1 MKSYFA
7 SKKATAAGTLIICV
21 ISIIF
26 TLSSIYSI
34 RNMESAAS
42 RIYEHPYT
50 VSNSA
55 REMRSRL
62 LDMKQF
68 ISIFLTD
75 SFHSIED
82 TEALLEARYALQQ
95 ESLDK
100 ITEKYLGPADDTK
113 KLQEKMDELIAEQ
126 SQLLYSVPD
135 YSEAEINDYLNEYIY
150 PIYDEVSETLT
161 TITTFANQKVLALE
175 KEMKYTSGL
184 AISTAVLLSLF
195 IIILSIQNSRHME
208 RRRVHDVADREK
220 MFDLLSNNVDDV
232 FFIYNLKEK
241 WMEYISPNCER
252 ILGLNEDQLQHYDAF
267 TAKLSENDQA
277 ALYQLFHSGILRS
290 QAEISLK
297 MEGQGIRDKWL
308 LLKAYPIL
316 VNDQVVRYI
325 ISIGDQ
331 TDALLAQQN
340 LRDALTLAQKANDA
354 KKDFLSRMSHEIRTP
369 MNAIIGMATIAAAN
383 IHDQNRVEDCLAKIG
398 FSSKHL
404 LSLINDV
411 LDMSKIEEGKLTMS
425 HEPFEFRQLIQSITS
440 IIDSQARSR
449 NQNFEA
455 TVVDFTEE
463 MVVGDAMRVNQILL
477 NLLSNAVKFTPENGK
492 IRLEVRQIGIRN
504 NQVRMRFT
512 VSDTGIG
519 MNENFLQRL
528 YMPFEQADSMISQ
541 RFGGTGLGMSITK
554 NLVSLLGGTIQVF
567 SKENEGTTFIVELSF
582 ERLDASALAST
593 AERLNQLNVL
603 VVDDDQD
610 TCIHTSLLLERM
622 GILAKW
628 VLKGE
633 EAVKIIIDAH
643 GSDNE
648 YDVCFI
654 DWQMPDMDGIETARR
669 IRKYVGADT
678 LIIIIS
684 AYDWTPIE
692 QAAREAG
699 VNAFISKPMFASTIY
714 NTLMTVTRRPAYE
727 KPEEKETVKPREL
740 AGKRVLLVEDN
751 ELNMEIATEI
761 LKMADVKVECVHN
774 GREAVD
780 QVLNSEAD
788 YYDLVLM
795 DIQMPVMNGY
805 EATQA
810 IRNSNH
816 PNAKSLPILAM
827 TANAFVEDIALAKE
841 AGMNAHIAKPIDVSQ
856 LYTTLTQILQETP
869 DGDSDN
875 GVLEN

>member
-1 MKSYFA
+1 
-7 SKKATAAGTLIICV
+7 
-21 ISIIF
+21 
-26 TLSSIYSI
+26 
-34 RNMESAAS
+34 
-42 RIYEHPYT
+42 
-50 VSNSA
+50 
-55 REMRSRL
+55 
-62 LDMKQF
+62 
-68 ISIFLTD
+68 
-75 SFHSIED
+75 
-82 TEALLEARYALQQ
+82 
-95 ESLDK
+95 
-100 ITEKYLGPADDTK
+100 
-113 KLQEKMDELIAEQ
+113 
-126 SQLLYSVPD
+126 
-135 YSEAEINDYLNEYIY
+135 
-150 PIYDEVSETLT
+150 
-161 TITTFANQKVLALE
+161 
-175 KEMKYTSGL
+175 
-184 AISTAVLLSLF
+184 
-195 IIILSIQNSRHME
+195 
-208 RRRVHDVADREK
+208 
-220 MFDLLSNNVDDV
+220 
-232 FFIYNLKEK
+232 
-241 WMEYISPNCER
+241 
-252 ILGLNEDQLQHYDAF
+252 
-267 TAKLSENDQA
+267 
-277 ALYQLFHSGILRS
+277 
-290 QAEISLK
+290 
-297 MEGQGIRDKWL
+297 
-308 LLKAYPIL
+308 
-316 VNDQVVRYI
+316 
-325 ISIGDQ
+325 
-331 TDALLAQQN
+331 
-340 LRDALTLAQKANDA
+340 
-354 KKDFLSRMSHEIRTP
+354 
-369 MNAIIGMATIAAAN
+369 
-383 IHDQNRVEDCLAKIG
+383 
-398 FSSKHL
+398 
-404 LSLINDV
+404 
-411 LDMSKIEEGKLTMS
+411 
-425 HEPFEFRQLIQSITS
+425 
-440 IIDSQARSR
+440 
-449 NQNFEA
+449 
-455 TVVDFTEE
+455 
-463 MVVGDAMRVNQILL
+463 
-477 NLLSNAVKFTPENGK
+477 
-492 IRLEVRQIGIRN
+492 
-504 NQVRMRFT
+504 
-512 VSDTGIG
+512 
-519 MNENFLQRL
+519 
-528 YMPFEQADSMISQ
+528 MPFEQADSMISQ

-582 ERLDASALAST
+582 ERMDAPALTST
-593 AERLNQLNVL
+593 VERLNQLNVL

-643 GSDNE
+643 GGDNE

-714 NTLMTVTRRPAYE
+714 NTLMTVTRRPTYE

-780 QVLNSEAD
+780 QVLNSEAC

-795 DIQMPVMNGY
+795 DIQMPIMNGY

-827 TANAFVEDIALAKE
+827 TANAFVEDIALARE